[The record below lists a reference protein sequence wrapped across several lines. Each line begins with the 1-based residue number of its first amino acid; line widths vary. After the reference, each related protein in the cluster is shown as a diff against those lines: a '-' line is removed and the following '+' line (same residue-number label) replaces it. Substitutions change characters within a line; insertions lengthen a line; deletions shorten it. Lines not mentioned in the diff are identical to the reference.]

1 MSYFNN
7 ENLQGSKLMF
17 TSSQNARDFD
27 NLRVKKMSTSRRL
40 RIRIIHV
47 SQTKGNNYDFASGL
61 TSSLVEKNLTGK
73 TLHVHLKVNL
83 EPWIGQWYFEIH
95 NFIKTL
101 KVLTNDNIH
110 VESHSLLKCLLR
122 WLTVYCPHATMLQP
136 LAVDS
141 VDMTL
146 QLLTRIIWNQIWDKV
161 SY

>member
-1 MSYFNN
+1 MREILIICEWKKCPLAHVCELESSMSPK
-7 ENLQGSKLMF
+7 QSKIM
-17 TSSQNARDFD
+17 
-27 NLRVKKMSTSRRL
+27 
-40 RIRIIHV
+40 V
-47 SQTKGNNYDFASGL
+47 SPVSWWK
-61 TSSLVEKNLTGK
+61 KNLTGK
-73 TLHVHLKVNL
+73 TLQVHLKVNL
-83 EPWIGQWYFEIH
+83 EPWIGQWYFQIH

-146 QLLTRIIWNQIWDKV
+146 QLLTQIIWNQIWDQV
-161 SY
+161 S